1 MSIVRLSIAA
11 LLEYRIKTIVDLI
24 YLVTVRLQTK
34 LLKTKQWTIILDYV
48 FVIKVHTFSNASRV
62 VSVFILPSTA
72 EKN

>member
-1 MSIVRLSIAA
+1 MSILRLSIAT

-34 LLKTKQWTIILDYV
+34 LLKTKLWTIILDYV
-48 FVIKVHTFSNASRV
+48 FVVPVDTFSNASRV
-62 VSVFILPSTA
+62 VSMFTLPSTG